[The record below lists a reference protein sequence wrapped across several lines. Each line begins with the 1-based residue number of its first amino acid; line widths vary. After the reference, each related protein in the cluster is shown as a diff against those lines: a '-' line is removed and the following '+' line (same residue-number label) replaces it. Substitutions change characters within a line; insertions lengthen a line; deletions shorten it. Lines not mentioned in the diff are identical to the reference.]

1 LALSPALDAQRI
13 SSGRPYVVGNVSKA
27 GGHLARI

>member
-13 SSGRPYVVGNVSKA
+13 SSRRPDVVGNVSEA